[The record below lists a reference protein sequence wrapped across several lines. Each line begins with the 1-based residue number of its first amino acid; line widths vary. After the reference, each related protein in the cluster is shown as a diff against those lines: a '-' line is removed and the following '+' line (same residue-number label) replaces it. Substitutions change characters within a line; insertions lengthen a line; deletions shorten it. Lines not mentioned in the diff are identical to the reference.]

1 MDQRTRPPRAGE
13 LTAFLARLT
22 GVLLRNSGEGV
33 GELEPAVEDAARA
46 LGGSARLLVVP
57 DGAVLTVTAGGE
69 SATVTVRAFPE
80 VFRLDQ
86 LAAVR
91 PLLADITAGR
101 LALPAAAGR
110 LAAIDGSP
118 PPYPWWAKAIGI
130 VLFSIGFAPL
140 MQPTWWEVGST
151 AVLGTVSAA
160 LAVAA
165 GRRPRLNAVL
175 PLVAAVLVSVV
186 ALLVFARTP
195 AHGGPVLIML
205 PALFFFVPG
214 DYLSAAAAELAA
226 GHLTPGAVRLVY
238 AVFLLVQ
245 LYVGVLIGLAV
256 TGRDRHALFDVAA
269 AQDLPRWALFTAW
282 IVFTAGTVL
291 AFAVPARFGPV
302 LLLLVY
308 LTVGVLT
315 LATWLVGEVAGT
327 FVASVVLSAAATRIA
342 TRPAA
347 PPRLLLLLPGFF
359 TLTVGSLGMRGLT
372 DLAGGHPIAGFRDLM
387 ELVTL
392 VTAIAVGLPAGQVAA
407 AVRRGPAGAGG
418 GRRGLTGA
426 ALSRTVPWPRG
437 PDPGR
442 GPAHGGTS
450 RAARRSAPSPARST

>member
-1 MDQRTRPPRAGE
+1 MEQRTRPPRVGE

-22 GVLLRNSGEGV
+22 AVLLRNSGEGV
-33 GELEPAVEDAARA
+33 QELEPAVAGAARA
-46 LGGSARLLVVP
+46 LGGAARLLVVP
-57 DGAVLTVTAGGE
+57 DGAALTVTVGGE
-69 SATVTVRAFPE
+69 SSTVTVRAFPE

-86 LAAVR
+86 VAAVK
-91 PLLADITAGR
+91 PLLADLTAGR
-101 LALPAAAGR
+101 LTLPAAAGR
-110 LAAIDGSP
+110 LAVIDASP
-118 PPYPWWAKAIGI
+118 PPYPWWAKALGI

-151 AVLGTVSAA
+151 AVLATASAA
-160 LAVAA
+160 LATAA
-165 GRRPRLNAVL
+165 GRWPRLGAVL
-175 PLVAAVLVSVV
+175 PLVAAVVVSVI

-195 AHGGPVLIML
+195 GHGGPVLIML

-238 AVFLLVQ
+238 AVFLLLQ

-256 TGRDRHALFDVAA
+256 TGRDRHSLFDVAA

-291 AFAVPARFGPV
+291 AFAVPARLGPL

-308 LTVGVLT
+308 LTVAVQT
-315 LATWLVGEVAGT
+315 LATWLAGEVTGT
-327 FVASVVLSAAATRIA
+327 FVAATVLSGVTTRIA
-342 TRPAA
+342 ARPTA

-372 DLAGGHPIAGFRDLM
+372 DLAGGHPIAGFRDLTEM
-387 ELVTL
+387 VTL
-392 VTAIAVGLPAGQVAA
+392 VTAIAVGLL
-407 AVRRGPAGAGG
+407 AGAVV
-418 GRRGLTGA
+418 A
-426 ALSRTVPWPRG
+426 NA
-437 PDPGR
+437 GR
-442 GPAHGGTS
+442 GD
-450 RAARRSAPSPARST
+450 RRDA